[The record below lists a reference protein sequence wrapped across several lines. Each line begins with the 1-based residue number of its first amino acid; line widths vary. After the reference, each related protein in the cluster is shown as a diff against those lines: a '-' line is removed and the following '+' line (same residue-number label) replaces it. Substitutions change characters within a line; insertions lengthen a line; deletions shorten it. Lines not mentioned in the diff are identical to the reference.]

1 MLRKIGLLIVVSL
14 LFLNALGE
22 PGEKSEY
29 RIVNAGIAHDKTSLC
44 AMRDRYRFL
53 WVGTLNGLVCYDG
66 NGKSV
71 YTSIPE
77 CCRRRRDKREFIFEK
92 DDDIWFGGTQGLYIF
107 HRDENRM
114 ERFPYKTRYNVQIS
128 SSVQRIV
135 EGDDGRIWIITHGQ
149 GLFIFNPADGSLIQD
164 SVNGASYSD
173 LRKGGDGKLYAAT
186 QDGYLLVFNAD
197 GSLCRR
203 MRLPDFVTDKNPISM
218 AVIGDVLRI
227 ASNKRIYAY
236 RMGRAT

>member
-1 MLRKIGLLIVVSL
+1 M
-14 LFLNALGE
+14 
-22 PGEKSEY
+22 
-29 RIVNAGIAHDKTSLC
+29 
-44 AMRDRYRFL
+44 
-53 WVGTLNGLVCYDG
+53 
-66 NGKSV
+66 
-71 YTSIPE
+71 
-77 CCRRRRDKREFIFEK
+77 
-92 DDDIWFGGTQGLYIF
+92 
-107 HRDENRM
+107 
-114 ERFPYKTRYNVQIS
+114 
-128 SSVQRIV
+128 

-236 RMGRAT
+236 RMGESDVRIEPSGCRFRGHQYHDRR

>member
-44 AMRDRYRFL
+44 AMRDRYGFL

-71 YTSIPE
+71 YTSNSGVLPQTEGISVSS
-77 CCRRRRDKREFIFEK
+77 FFEK

-114 ERFPYKTRYNVQIS
+114 ERFPYKTRYNVQI
-128 SSVQRIV
+128 
-135 EGDDGRIWIITHGQ
+135 E
-149 GLFIFNPADGSLIQD
+149 LIRTED
-164 SVNGASYSD
+164 C
-173 LRKGGDGKLYAAT
+173 GG
-186 QDGYLLVFNAD
+186 
-197 GSLCRR
+197 
-203 MRLPDFVTDKNPISM
+203 
-218 AVIGDVLRI
+218 
-227 ASNKRIYAY
+227 
-236 RMGRAT
+236 

>member
-44 AMRDRYRFL
+44 AMRDRYGFL

-71 YTSIPE
+71 YTSNSGVLPQTEGISVSS
-77 CCRRRRDKREFIFEK
+77 FFEK

-149 GLFIFNPADGSLIQD
+149 GLFIFNPADVRSFKTVLTAQAIPICGR
-164 SVNGASYSD
+164 V
-173 LRKGGDGKLYAAT
+173 AT
-186 QDGYLLVFNAD
+186 ANCMQLHKTGIC
-197 GSLCRR
+197 LCLMR
-203 MRLPDFVTDKNPISM
+203 MARYVAGCAF
-218 AVIGDVLRI
+218 RI
-227 ASNKRIYAY
+227 LSRIRIRYQW
-236 RMGRAT
+236 R